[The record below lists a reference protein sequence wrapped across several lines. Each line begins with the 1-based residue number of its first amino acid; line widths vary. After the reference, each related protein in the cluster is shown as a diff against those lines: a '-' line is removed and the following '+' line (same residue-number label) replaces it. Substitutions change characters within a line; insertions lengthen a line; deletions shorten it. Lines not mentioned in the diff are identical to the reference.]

1 MAAANTYGVTAAA
14 VASRLGVTLA
24 VGGGRMTSAAITDEI
39 NRKAGFVRD
48 ICVRQGLASDD
59 LEDGDQGYA
68 ALHVY
73 LMDLVCEAIATAL
86 NRGDE
91 ARGYAMAAKTS
102 RDLLFF
108 SHSSTAPV
116 SADSSVTTSITAD
129 VAGLAGQIL
138 RGGL

>member
-39 NRKAGFVRD
+39 TRKAGFVRD

-59 LEDGDQGYA
+59 LGTA
-68 ALHVY
+68 TRVTRRCVY